1 MSMDRPSGFLAR
13 LRSLITGLFRS
24 WVRDR
29 ENDSPEVVY
38 EQAIGER
45 VRQYREL
52 KSAVAGILYLRAKL
66 ESEISERRA
75 DIARLHDDARRAV
88 RRNQDDVSL
97 TLISQKQ
104 QLFEDLERAEE
115 ELGVVKDQAEEAK
128 ANLIRFREEI
138 RSLVREKGRMLATL
152 ANAKARR
159 RLQVAIEGL
168 STDAELDALEGVR
181 EYVTR
186 LTMESDVDK
195 ELGDTGLRSRL
206 REFRDEARI
215 QSAQSELEQMKKEVN
230 VHTLTET
237 SSGTYAPEPAAA
249 PKPAAAG

>member
-1 MSMDRPSGFLAR
+1 MSMDRPEGFFAR
-13 LRSLITGLFRS
+13 LWSLITGIFQR

-29 ENDSPEVVY
+29 EHDSPEVVY

-66 ESEISERRA
+66 ESEISDRRA
-75 DIARLHDDARRAV
+75 EIARLHDDARRSV
-88 RRNQDDVSL
+88 RRHQDDISL

-104 QLFEDLERAEE
+104 KLFEELERAED
-115 ELGVVKDQAEEAK
+115 ELTAVRDQAEEAK
-128 ANLIRFREEI
+128 ANLVRYREEI

-168 STDAELDALEGVR
+168 STDAEMDALEGVR

-186 LTMESDVDK
+186 LTLEGDIDK
-195 ELGDTGLRSRL
+195 ELGDSGLRGRL
-206 REFRDEARI
+206 REFRDEARM
-215 QSAQSELEQMKKEVN
+215 QSAQSELQQLKEEAK

-237 SSGTYAPEPAAA
+237 SSGAYAAEPA
-249 PKPAAAG
+249 PAAG

>member
-1 MSMDRPSGFLAR
+1 MTIDRPKGFLAR
-13 LRSLITGLFRS
+13 LRSLVSGLFQR
-24 WVRDR
+24 WVKDR
-29 ENDSPEVVY
+29 EHESPEVVY

-45 VRQYREL
+45 VRHYREL

-66 ESEISERRA
+66 ESEITERRA
-75 DIARLHDDARRAV
+75 EIARLHDDARRAV
-88 RRNQDDVSL
+88 RRRQDDVSL
-97 TLISQKQ
+97 TLIAQKQ

-115 ELGVVKDQAEEAK
+115 ELNVVKQQSEDSK
-128 ANLIRFREEI
+128 ANLVRFREEI
-138 RSLVREKGRMLATL
+138 RSLVREKGRMLASL

-186 LTMESDVDK
+186 LTMEGDIDK

-206 REFRDEARI
+206 REFRDEARM
-215 QSAQSELEQMKKEVN
+215 QSAQSELEQLKQEAN
-230 VHTLTET
+230 LHTLAET
-237 SSGTYAPEPAAA
+237 SSGAYAAEPLAAS
-249 PKPAAAG
+249 

>member
-1 MSMDRPSGFLAR
+1 MSMDRPEGFLAR
-13 LRSLITGLFRS
+13 LRSLVSGLFRR
-24 WVRDR
+24 WVKDR
-29 ENDSPEVVY
+29 EHERPEVVY
-38 EQAIGER
+38 EQAIAER
-45 VRQYREL
+45 VSQYREL

-75 DIARLHDDARRAV
+75 EIARLHDDARRAV
-88 RRNQDDVSL
+88 RRRQDDISL
-97 TLISQKQ
+97 TLIAQKQ
-104 QLFEDLERAEE
+104 ELFEELERAEE
-115 ELGVVKDQAEEAK
+115 ELNVVKDQAEDSK
-128 ANLIRFREEI
+128 ANLVRFREEI

-186 LTMESDVDK
+186 LTMEGDIDK
-195 ELGDTGLRSRL
+195 ELGDTGLRTRL
-206 REFRDEARI
+206 REFRDEARM
-215 QSAQSELEQMKKEVN
+215 QSAQSELEQLKQEAN

-237 SSGTYAPEPAAA
+237 SSGKYAAEPVAAS
-249 PKPAAAG
+249 